1 LTRVLVTGSSTGI
14 GRAAALRLA
23 TAGALTWAGVRDDA
37 SIEEL
42 KRLGPEQLRPLIIDV
57 TDQPSIDAARDLIRD
72 AGGLDVLVNNAG
84 IGIAGPLELLTS
96 DELREQLEVNFIGQI
111 AVTRSMLP
119 LLRASQRP
127 RIVFV
132 SSVAGRVAFPFAGA
146 YSAAK
151 HALEA
156 AADSL
161 RNELSEEGFTVS
173 LVEPDSISTPIWA
186 KAERRMAE
194 LGSRDAAGRYGRRL
208 ETFAGV
214 LRDQDRDGRDPEE
227 VAEAVEHAALSE
239 KPSPRYPI
247 GWPARVVTRVR
258 GLIPDR
264 LFDLVARRPLES

>member
-1 LTRVLVTGSSTGI
+1 LTRVLVTGASSGI
-14 GRAAALRLA
+14 GRAAACRLA
-23 TAGALTWAGVRDDA
+23 AGGASTWAGVRDDA
-37 SIEEL
+37 SAQEL
-42 KRLGPEQLRPLIIDV
+42 ERLGSPELRPLIIDV
-57 TDQPSIDAARDLIRD
+57 TDQASIEAARDLIRD
-72 AGGLDVLVNNAG
+72 GGGLDVAVNNAG

-127 RIVFV
+127 RIIFV

-161 RNELSEEGFTVS
+161 RNELAEEGFTVS
-173 LVEPDSISTPIWA
+173 LVEPDSISTPIWS

-194 LGSRDAAGRYGRRL
+194 LGSRDAGGRYARRL
-208 ETFAGV
+208 DAFAGV
-214 LRDQDRDGRDPEE
+214 LRDQDRGGRDPRE

-239 KPSPRYPI
+239 KPSARYPI